1 VVTGLLGTVVM
12 PLLEGLVGLERA
24 GAWSIWFEVV
34 CLAPVLL
41 AFFYGTGMYGEH
53 GASWNTTLLFGGVCM
68 LIRLQNDSL

>member
-1 VVTGLLGTVVM
+1 VTGLIGTIVM
-12 PLLEGLVGLERA
+12 PILEKLVGLERA

-53 GASWNTTLLFGGVCM
+53 GATWNTILLFGGE
-68 LIRLQNDSL
+68 SLHIILKRY